1 MDIEKHL
8 ELKKIISL
16 SVNDVEKLF
25 PRFRI
30 RIINVGQII
39 TMDYCSTRIN
49 LWLNNDKHILKAT
62 FG

>member
-8 ELKKIISL
+8 ELKNIIGL
-16 SVNDVEKLF
+16 SVNNVKKLF
-25 PRFRI
+25 PRCHI

-39 TMDYCSTRIN
+39 TMDYSPTRIN
-49 LWLNNDKHILKAT
+49 LWLNNHKHILKAT